1 MTVRRAKEET
11 TEIQETAQDIT
22 ARIVRRAK
30 EETTGIQGIVPRI
43 TARIV
48 RRVREEIIG
57 QGIVPVTIEIITM
70 ETAKGIIGIT
80 TAQIVQTITEVIR
93 LTVPRA
99 IVRMGVRMI
108 VLATIVLRADVRT
121 TAELRA
127 AEAILVVR

>member
-99 IVRMGVRMI
+99 IVRMGVK
-108 VLATIVLRADVRT
+108 VTVQATTVHRVDARIIAVDRGTEEIWDVR
-121 TAELRA
+121 
-127 AEAILVVR
+127 